1 MWTDGSRTAA
11 HTSGDAARW
20 MPRGAIVARTVARR
34 DVLFPRV
41 ATVAR
46 AGAAD
51 IATRMAVGVV
61 DAAEVAAVVAAIAAR
76 VAMPTRCIRRWPSAC
91 EERGRASEGLAR
103 RVGRTSHVPRA
114 ARHVQCRELVVF
126 EGTSRSPGQ
135 PRAPF

>member
-1 MWTDGSRTAA
+1 VWTDGSRTAA

-103 RVGRTSHVPRA
+103 RVPRA
-114 ARHVQCRELVVF
+114 ARRVQCRDSSCLKARRYEYK
-126 EGTSRSPGQ
+126 
-135 PRAPF
+135 